1 VCGASNLLSR
11 LIVQIKKCF
20 PRIDGSGWNI
30 PKMHSLAN
38 MLHYMQK
45 FGSTNNF
52 SGQIGER
59 VLKSMVKDHAQKTQ
73 RQVNVFA
80 SQCADRE
87 YESTV
92 SKHAYNDKT
101 SSWCREEKC
110 SKS

>member
-1 VCGASNLLSR
+1 
-11 LIVQIKKCF
+11 
-20 PRIDGSGWNI
+20 
-30 PKMHSLAN
+30 

-45 FGSTNNF
+45 IGIANKF

-59 VLKSMVKDHAQKTQ
+59 VLKIMVNDHAQQTQ

-87 YESTV
+87 YASTV
-92 SKHAYNDKT
+92 YKHAYNDKT